1 MEQIKA
7 EEQKNNHFEMLEEL
21 LWQDQFELIFP
32 EKTDNES
39 ESTKEKNESRIQA
52 DTFTDKNESMQ
63 RTGIVIKKSDLFR
76 EETTAKSEIRLVYLM
91 NDAVESF
98 LVFVNAKMTGQ
109 YQADYEGEL
118 EAELSRED
126 TENDS
131 TYVLVVHQGDSVVT
145 LFFEDL
151 KVETHL
157 YRYGDLGHFWVKG
170 YEYLRQLEYRLAI
183 LHTKCEYL
191 GADASSEEERRLA
204 ELVHFPPLNYAC
216 YPAVPEKYIVP
227 MDDVWE
233 PTEQAI
239 SIMEELAEEAKDRSL
254 LRWLAFYRKH
264 HGKGMSRLIAWMLH
278 RVRHGTIVDL
288 LMEKLM
294 HVSECYPVRTYE
306 IKGSK
311 QKLSEAE
318 NDVADTGEL
327 KLSKVEN
334 NVQDTGDLKLSETEK
349 TMVPEENP
357 ESYHKKLLVQATQ
370 RKAEL
375 EVQGKQVTLVREEPF
390 TTAQDSV
397 EYNIYLMIWQKKW
410 GNRIVEVEHF
420 A

>member
-1 MEQIKA
+1 ME
-7 EEQKNNHFEMLEEL
+7 KNDLRTELNPFEMLEEL

-32 EKTDNES
+32 ENEKQS
-39 ESTKEKNESRIQA
+39 E
-52 DTFTDKNESMQ
+52 
-63 RTGIVIKKSDLFR
+63 L
-76 EETTAKSEIRLVYLM
+76 RLVYLM

-98 LVFVNAKMTGQ
+98 LVFVNVKMTGQ

-126 TENDS
+126 TEAGCI
-131 TYVLVVHQGDSVVT
+131 YVLVVHQGDSVVT

-191 GADASSEEERRLA
+191 GEDAASEEERRLA

-227 MDDVWE
+227 MDGVLE

-254 LRWLAFYRKH
+254 LRWLSFYRKN
-264 HGKGMSRLIAWMLH
+264 HGKGMSRMIAWMLH
-278 RVRHGTIVDL
+278 RVRHGAVVDL

-294 HVSECYPVRTYE
+294 RASESYPVRSY
-306 IKGSK
+306 K
-311 QKLSEAE
+311 
-318 NDVADTGEL
+318 
-327 KLSKVEN
+327 
-334 NVQDTGDLKLSETEK
+334 TEK
-349 TMVPEENP
+349 LKSENSASMNEEI
-357 ESYHKKLLVQATQ
+357 EKREVCDTKASEQRTVSVVGGISQQLYEKILMQAVQ
-370 RKAEL
+370 RKMEL
-375 EVQGKQVTLVREEPF
+375 EAQGKQVTLVREEPF

-397 EYNIYLMIWQKKW
+397 EYNVYLMIWKKKR
-410 GNRIVEVEHF
+410 GNRIVEVERF
-420 A
+420 PE

>member
-1 MEQIKA
+1 M
-7 EEQKNNHFEMLEEL
+7 EQKNNPFEMLEEL

-32 EKTDNES
+32 EKPDDKNGS
-39 ESTKEKNESRIQA
+39 AKEKNESRIQA
-52 DTFTDKNESMQ
+52 DTFTDKNGSMK
-63 RTGIVIKKSDLFR
+63 RTGTVKKESDLFR
-76 EETTAKSEIRLVYLM
+76 EETNAKPEIRLVYLM

-98 LVFVNAKMTGQ
+98 LVFINAKMTGQ

-126 TENDS
+126 TENGS

-191 GADASSEEERRLA
+191 GEDAASEEERRLA

-216 YPAVPEKYIVP
+216 YPAVPKKYIVP
-227 MDDVWE
+227 MDGVWE

-239 SIMEELAEEAKDRSL
+239 LIMEELAAEAKDRSL
-254 LRWLAFYRKH
+254 LRWLSFYRKH
-264 HGKGMSRLIAWMLH
+264 HGKGMSRMIAWMLH
-278 RVRHGTIVDL
+278 RVRHGAVVDL

-294 HVSECYPVRTYE
+294 NVSECYPVRTYE
-306 IKGSK
+306 IKGNK
-311 QKLSEAE
+311 
-318 NDVADTGEL
+318 N
-327 KLSKVEN
+327 KLSKAE
-334 NVQDTGDLKLSETEK
+334 DTTVS
-349 TMVPEENP
+349 EENP
-357 ESYHKKLLVQATQ
+357 EQYDKKLLMQAAR

-375 EVQGKQVTLVREEPF
+375 EAQGKQITLVREEPF

-410 GNRIVEVEHF
+410 GNRIVEVERF
-420 A
+420 S